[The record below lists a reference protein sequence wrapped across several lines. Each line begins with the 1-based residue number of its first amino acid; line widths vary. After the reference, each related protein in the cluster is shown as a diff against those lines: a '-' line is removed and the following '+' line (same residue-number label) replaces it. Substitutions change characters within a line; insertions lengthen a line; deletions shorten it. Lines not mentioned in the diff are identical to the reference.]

1 VVRSLSR
8 VVGTGVIKPLKIVF
22 SHREITEMSRRL
34 GHSILRRF
42 FSAMTSEEITG
53 SDYGVAN

>member
-1 VVRSLSR
+1 LSR

-22 SHREITEMSRRL
+22 SHREIIEMSRRL
-34 GHSILRRF
+34 GRSILRRF